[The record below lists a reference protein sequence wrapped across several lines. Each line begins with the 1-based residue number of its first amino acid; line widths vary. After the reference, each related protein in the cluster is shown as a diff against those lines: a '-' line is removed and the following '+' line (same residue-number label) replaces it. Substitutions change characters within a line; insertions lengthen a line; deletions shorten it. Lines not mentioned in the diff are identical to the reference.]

1 MKVLAIIP
9 AYNEEK
15 SIVATVEKFQKCCP
29 EYDYV
34 VVNDGSADN
43 TAQICEKNHFPM
55 LNLPMNL
62 GLAGA
67 FQTGMKYADQQ
78 GYDCAVQF
86 DADGQHN
93 PEYLSS
99 MVKEI
104 ANGHDIVIGSRFVTE
119 KKPFTS
125 RMLGSRLIGMAIRLT
140 TGKRI
145 KDPTSGMRMYN
156 KKMINEFAHGVNY
169 GPEPDTVAFLL
180 RNGARVTEVQVSM
193 NERTEGTSYLN
204 FSKSISYMVRMTV
217 SIMLIQIFRKR

>member
-15 SIVATVEKFQKCCP
+15 SIVATVEKFRKCCP
-29 EYDYV
+29 EYDFV
-34 VVNDGSADN
+34 VVNDGSADA
-43 TAQICEKNHFPM
+43 TAKICEINNYPM

-67 FQTGMKYADQQ
+67 FQTGMKYAEQQ
-78 GYDCAVQF
+78 GYDCALQF

-93 PEYLSS
+93 PEYVET

-104 ANGHDIVIGSRFVTE
+104 VNGRDIVIGSRFVTE

-125 RMLGSRLIGMAIRLT
+125 RMLGSRIIGMAIKIT
-140 TGKRI
+140 TGKCI

-156 KKMINEFAHGVNY
+156 KKMIHEFAYGVNY
-169 GPEPDTVAFLL
+169 GPEPDTISYLL
-180 RNGARVTEVQVSM
+180 KKGASISEIQVSM
-193 NERTEGTSYLN
+193 NERMEGTSYLN
-204 FSKSISYMVRMTV
+204 FTKSIGYMIRMTV
-217 SIMLIQIFRKR
+217 SIMLIQFFRKR

>member
-1 MKVLAIIP
+1 
-9 AYNEEK
+9 
-15 SIVATVEKFQKCCP
+15 
-29 EYDYV
+29 
-34 VVNDGSADN
+34 
-43 TAQICEKNHFPM
+43 M

-119 KKPFTS
+119 KKTFTS
-125 RMLGSRLIGMAIRLT
+125 RMLGSWLIGMAIRLT

-217 SIMLIQIFRKR
+217 SIMLIQFFRKR

>member
-1 MKVLAIIP
+1 MR
-9 AYNEEK
+9 
-15 SIVATVEKFQKCCP
+15 KCCP

-217 SIMLIQIFRKR
+217 SIMLIQFFRKR